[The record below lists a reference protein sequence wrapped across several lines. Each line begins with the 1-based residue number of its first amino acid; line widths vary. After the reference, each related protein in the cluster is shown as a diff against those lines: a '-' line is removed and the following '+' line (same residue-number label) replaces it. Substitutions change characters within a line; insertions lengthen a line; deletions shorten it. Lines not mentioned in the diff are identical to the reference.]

1 MQRRE
6 LLKSSLLLLA
16 AGASASVAR
25 ALHAGVHAHGHHQHD
40 HGVNISTVPQNPVFS
55 EAQHHSVTVL
65 SDMIIPATDTPGASE
80 AGVPG
85 FIETIVGDWYTETE
99 RSIFIAGLDQLDVYC
114 KKQGNNTFVLVAEDI
129 RVAALQESERIAQ
142 AYTAPM
148 PSSGLAEMGR
158 FVDENAP
165 FFTKLKELVVL
176 GYYTSKIGVTQEL
189 AYNPAPGHFD
199 GDYPLVKV
207 GRQWVH

>member
-6 LLKSSLLLLA
+6 LLKASLLCMA

-25 ALHAGVHAHGHHQHD
+25 ALHAGIHAHGHHPHD
-40 HGVNISTVPQNPVFS
+40 SDTDTSVIPKNPAFT
-55 EAQHHSVTVL
+55 EAQRQSVALL
-65 SDMIIPATDTPGASE
+65 SDMIIPATDTPGATE

-99 RSIFIAGLDQLDVYC
+99 RDIFIAGLDQLDVYC
-114 KKQGNNTFVLVAEDI
+114 KEHGNNTFLLVPDDL
-129 RVAALQESERIAQ
+129 RLVALQESERVAQ

-148 PSSGLAEMGR
+148 PSGGLIEMGR

-165 FFTKLKELVVL
+165 FFTKLKELVVS
-176 GYYTSKIGVTQEL
+176 GYYTSETGVTQEL
-189 AYNPAPGHFD
+189 AYNPAPGYFD
-199 GDYPLVKV
+199 GDYPLEKV